1 MATHFAR
8 GILTEGHLIS
18 VRLPS
23 QCHQEARNIP
33 PHRQSRFLASRGLLA
48 ELMFML
54 YGIGELPEIVTLP
67 KGKPVFSDKNLPS
80 FSISYAGNMVGVAL
94 TTEGECGL
102 DMELQ
107 RATRGFHS
115 PHAPDNH
122 TFSSNESLW
131 ISKQNDPNEARAQ
144 LITLRRSVLKLTGD
158 VLNDD
163 PRDLQLLPI
172 AGRLKSV
179 RRAGFIAHTRP
190 ITTPFPAMN
199 RYGSVNKTILT
210 KRGRSSSRCA
220 EAC

>member
-102 DMELQ
+102 DM
-107 RATRGFHS
+107 G
-115 PHAPDNH
+115 
-122 TFSSNESLW
+122 
-131 ISKQNDPNEARAQ
+131 
-144 LITLRRSVLKLTGD
+144 
-158 VLNDD
+158 
-163 PRDLQLLPI
+163 
-172 AGRLKSV
+172 
-179 RRAGFIAHTRP
+179 P

>member
-80 FSISYAGNMVGVAL
+80 FCLLIHSDSLLEKVWLSGA
-94 TTEGECGL
+94 CGL
-102 DMELQ
+102 
-107 RATRGFHS
+107 
-115 PHAPDNH
+115 
-122 TFSSNESLW
+122 
-131 ISKQNDPNEARAQ
+131 
-144 LITLRRSVLKLTGD
+144 
-158 VLNDD
+158 
-163 PRDLQLLPI
+163 
-172 AGRLKSV
+172 
-179 RRAGFIAHTRP
+179 
-190 ITTPFPAMN
+190 
-199 RYGSVNKTILT
+199 
-210 KRGRSSSRCA
+210 
-220 EAC
+220 